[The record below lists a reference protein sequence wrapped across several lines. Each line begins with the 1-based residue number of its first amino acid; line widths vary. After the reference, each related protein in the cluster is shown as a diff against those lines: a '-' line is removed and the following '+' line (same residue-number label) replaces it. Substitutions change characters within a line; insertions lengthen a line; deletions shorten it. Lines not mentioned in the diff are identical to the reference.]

1 MKIEIYSKLE
11 RLKNPLKITKN
22 PYNEYFKF
30 PYEGSSGSYD
40 VSHSRKV
47 EEAFEKHSAFFEEL
61 PLIFSCLLTQKIT
74 FNEFIK
80 ELIDNNTVDGLNAE
94 FLDSPEDNKIFVKDF
109 KELFSKNLKN
119 HTKLYKTYQN
129 FQEYSLSYE
138 LRHRDGAD
146 IKSIKKKILLIKI
159 PFSSNNNETK
169 LTMLIFEQIIHN
181 LLFSWEGASFYCQL
195 YTFDLGMEE
204 VFDWDV
210 IESPLKYKNAKL
222 PKGYLKAV
230 QAIHLINKAIK
241 FEKKS
246 EQDTNDLE
254 SAKLSLFD
262 FINNN
267 YGKLIKYSFPH
278 FTLIEYLKFFYAFS
292 MRSS

>member
-159 PFSSNNNETK
+159 PFS
-169 LTMLIFEQIIHN
+169 
-181 LLFSWEGASFYCQL
+181 
-195 YTFDLGMEE
+195 
-204 VFDWDV
+204 
-210 IESPLKYKNAKL
+210 
-222 PKGYLKAV
+222 
-230 QAIHLINKAIK
+230 
-241 FEKKS
+241 
-246 EQDTNDLE
+246 
-254 SAKLSLFD
+254 
-262 FINNN
+262 
-267 YGKLIKYSFPH
+267 
-278 FTLIEYLKFFYAFS
+278 
-292 MRSS
+292 

>member
-11 RLKNPLKITKN
+11 RIKNPLKITKN
-22 PYNEYFKF
+22 PYNQYFKF

-40 VSHSRKV
+40 VSHSTKV

-61 PLIFSCLLTQKIT
+61 PLIFGCLMTQNLSFKDFIIKIY
-74 FNEFIK
+74 K
-80 ELIDNNTVDGLNAE
+80 DSSIDGVNAE

-109 KELFSKNLKN
+109 KEFFSKNVKNYLKLN
-119 HTKLYKTYQN
+119 KTYQN

-181 LLFSWEGASFYCQL
+181 LLYSWEGASFYNQL
-195 YTFDLGMEE
+195 FTFNLGMEE
-204 VFDWDV
+204 VFNWD
-210 IESPLKYKNAKL
+210 EFKSPLKYKDAKL
-222 PKGYLKAV
+222 PKGYL
-230 QAIHLINKAIK
+230 NAIK
-241 FEKKS
+241 KIRLIEKNI
-246 EQDTNDLE
+246 EDLE
-254 SAKLSLFD
+254 NSDADISDLEDAKQSIFD
-262 FINNN
+262 LVNNN
-267 YGKLIKYSFPH
+267 YGKLIKYCLPH
-278 FTLIEYLKFFYAFS
+278 FKLNEYLKFFYAFS